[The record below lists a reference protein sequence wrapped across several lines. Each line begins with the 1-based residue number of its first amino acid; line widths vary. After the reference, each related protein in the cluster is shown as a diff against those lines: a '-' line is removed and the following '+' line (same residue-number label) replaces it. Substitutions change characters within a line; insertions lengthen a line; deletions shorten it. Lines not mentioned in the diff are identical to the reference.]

1 VTAPP
6 FISIVIPVRNEE
18 KALPGLLA
26 EILNQEY
33 DSNLFE
39 VLVADGQS
47 TDGTREIV
55 ERVAASTSGQVRL
68 LENPGV
74 KSSAGRNAG
83 VAAARGDIILFL
95 DGHCHL
101 PSRTLLADTVSMMQS
116 SGAKCLC
123 RPQPL
128 IAPLASATGR
138 AIAAVR
144 ASKLGHG
151 RDSLIYD
158 LSYSGYVDPSSS
170 GATYT
175 RQALQAVDP
184 YDERFDACEDV
195 ELNTRIRKA
204 GFRAY
209 THPSLAVYY
218 EPRSTVAGLL
228 RQMVR
233 YGRGRIRLAGK
244 HPDTWSLG
252 TLAPMFLLLF
262 GFGLIVSLFTGG
274 IAEILFL
281 SLAAIY
287 LVAVLAASV
296 QLGLR
301 GHARCYWQ
309 GPVLYPAIHF
319 GLGWG
324 MLLELLSL
332 RWLRMKK
339 L

>member
-1 VTAPP
+1 MTKPP

-18 KALPGLLA
+18 KVLPGLLA

-33 DSNLFE
+33 DPSLFE

-47 TDGTREIV
+47 TDGTQQIV
-55 ERVAASTSGQVRL
+55 EKVAAAAPCHVRL
-68 LENPGV
+68 IDNPGI

-83 VAAARGDIILFL
+83 VAVARGDIILFL

-101 PSRTLLADTVSMMQS
+101 PSRTLLADTVNIMQS
-116 SGAKCLC
+116 SGAECLC

-128 IAPLASATGR
+128 IAPQASATGQ

-144 ASKLGHG
+144 ASQLGHG

-158 LSYSGYVDPSSS
+158 LNYSGYVDPSSS

-175 RQALQAVDP
+175 KQALQAVGP

-218 EPRSTVAGLL
+218 EPRGSVSGLF

-244 HPDTWSLG
+244 HPDTWSPA
-252 TLAPMFLLLF
+252 TLAPMFLLLLA
-262 GFGLIVSLFTGG
+262 FGLLGSLFLGG
-274 IAEILFL
+274 APRDIFL
-281 SLAAIY
+281 IITAIY
-287 LVAVLAASV
+287 LAVVLAASL

-301 GHARCYWQ
+301 GNSRCFWQ
-309 GPVLYPAIHF
+309 APILYAAIHF

-324 MLLELLSL
+324 MLLELVSL
-332 RWLRMKK
+332 RWLRMNK
-339 L
+339 